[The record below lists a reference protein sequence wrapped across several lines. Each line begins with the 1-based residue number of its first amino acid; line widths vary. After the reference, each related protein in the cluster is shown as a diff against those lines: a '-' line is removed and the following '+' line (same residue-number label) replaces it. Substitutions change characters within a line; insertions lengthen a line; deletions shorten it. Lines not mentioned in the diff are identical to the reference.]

1 LRRGAMTEKADLK
14 DDVRDIKGQLRTPT
28 ARP

>member
-1 LRRGAMTEKADLK
+1 MTEKADLK